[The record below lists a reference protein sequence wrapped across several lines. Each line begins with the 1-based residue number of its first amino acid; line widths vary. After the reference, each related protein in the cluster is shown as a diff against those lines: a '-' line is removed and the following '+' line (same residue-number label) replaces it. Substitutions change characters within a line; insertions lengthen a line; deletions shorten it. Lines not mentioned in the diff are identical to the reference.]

1 MEDKGPFDRIL
12 QPEPPHGERDR
23 SAAFIVAATIIL
35 GVILLA
41 LVLPPISILDSGGDG
56 GGDGTSDLGP
66 VVTRLRDELPAPP
79 DGFEAVSGLYDL
91 ETREPV
97 DRAARLTVNLS
108 SNVSSGEQLLLFTY
122 VDGEWRQIGTAEPV
136 AGGDAAQGEVAT
148 LPANVA
154 VFRGVQQSRT
164 VIGSLR
170 RTAEPDEAALEAL
183 STLYIRGFG
192 PTADGGIT
200 GGSFQ
205 APDGVD
211 AELGATISATS
222 AEGVANVDAIL
233 DSPDLRNAH
242 VQAILDFAQ
251 ENDLASI
258 EIDYEQIDA
267 AKRDAFTSFV
277 EELASGLTADDRS
290 LVLTLPA
297 PVRAA
302 DGFDTLGFDWETLAP
317 LVSTIKVAS
326 INEQDVYHARMEEA
340 LGYLVPRVGASK
352 LLLTITPL
360 SRERGVDGVRALAL
374 TDALG
379 LASMPSIDPAGPVAS
394 GSEVQAS
401 GLNLGDPVAGGGLTW
416 DDTARSV
423 VFNYTGAGGLRT
435 VWLANAFSEAFKLD
449 LARRYQLG
457 GIAIDDVSE
466 QVADA
471 GIAALAGQYASS
483 GAVDLV
489 KPNGDMLTPRWQASD
504 GELTSDVGMSVTW
517 SAPEEAGT
525 YTLTL
530 IVSDGVL
537 RVGRELSVVVE
548 TPAGARAR

>member
-1 MEDKGPFDRIL
+1 
-12 QPEPPHGERDR
+12 
-23 SAAFIVAATIIL
+23 
-35 GVILLA
+35 
-41 LVLPPISILDSGGDG
+41 
-56 GGDGTSDLGP
+56 
-66 VVTRLRDELPAPP
+66 
-79 DGFEAVSGLYDL
+79 
-91 ETREPV
+91 
-97 DRAARLTVNLS
+97 
-108 SNVSSGEQLLLFTY
+108 
-122 VDGEWRQIGTAEPV
+122 
-136 AGGDAAQGEVAT
+136 
-148 LPANVA
+148 
-154 VFRGVQQSRT
+154 
-164 VIGSLR
+164 
-170 RTAEPDEAALEAL
+170 
-183 STLYIRGFG
+183 
-192 PTADGGIT
+192 
-200 GGSFQ
+200 
-205 APDGVD
+205 
-211 AELGATISATS
+211 
-222 AEGVANVDAIL
+222 
-233 DSPDLRNAH
+233 
-242 VQAILDFAQ
+242 
-251 ENDLASI
+251 
-258 EIDYEQIDA
+258 
-267 AKRDAFTSFV
+267 
-277 EELASGLTADDRS
+277 
-290 LVLTLPA
+290 
-297 PVRAA
+297 
-302 DGFDTLGFDWETLAP
+302 
-317 LVSTIKVAS
+317 
-326 INEQDVYHARMEEA
+326 
-340 LGYLVPRVGASK
+340 VPRVGASK